1 MPVLEL
7 ALRFWLLRGCTDSGK
22 HKEVCQFW
30 VGATA
35 RDLLYHPQF
44 YPSYSACSPTWTDS

>member
-1 MPVLEL
+1 MLEL